1 MLFGALCQP
10 LCEAGLNWLYF
21 AIMGI
26 VGILL
31 SFIGSVMMTKSQLY
45 DAKDNELL
53 LSMPIS
59 PGQILAGRLLSLLL
73 LNYIYQSFVMI
84 PAGVIYRIM
93 EGVFGHTA
101 DQLSRCISSAAVYQP
116 DAVLHTRM
124 GACCCEQ
131 PDTDAAYCQP
141 GHLCGL
147 HGRILLCIQ

>member
-93 EGVFGHTA
+93 EGFRAHSRSA
-101 DQLSRCISSAAVYQP
+101 FSLYFFCCRLSA
-116 DAVLHTRM
+116 
-124 GACCCEQ
+124 
-131 PDTDAAYCQP
+131 
-141 GHLCGL
+141 
-147 HGRILLCIQ
+147 